1 MNTLISADNTWALLS
16 IMCVSVAIAIWL
28 EQKYA
33 WAAKISGAIL
43 ALILAISFTNLNI
56 IPTNSPLYDDV
67 VWGFA
72 VPLAIPLL
80 LLQCNIKKIWKET
93 ERLLIIF
100 LIGAVGSCTGA
111 FIGYFLLKNNI
122 SELNG
127 LAAMM
132 TGSYIGGGINFT
144 ALADAFS
151 VSGTMISATTVADN
165 LVTATS
171 MFLLLS
177 IPAVGFFRK
186 HFKHPHIDEVESS
199 TDGASAEIAAAA
211 YWSKKEISLKDIAI
225 NFAYAS
231 IVVTISRLIAEALG
245 NLIPTGN
252 IMLNICNTFL
262 GSQYIW
268 ITTISIIVSM
278 AFEKQIEGISGY
290 NEIGTYLI
298 YLFFF
303 VIGVPASIP
312 MIITNA
318 PLLFVFTLII
328 ALTNMIFC
336 FVFGKLLKFNLEDIV
351 LASNANIGG
360 PTTAVAMA
368 ISKGWT
374 KLIGPIMLIGTLGYV
389 IGTYF
394 GIIVGG
400 LLGA

>member
-16 IMCVSVAIAIWL
+16 IMCCSVALSIWL
-28 EQKYA
+28 EQKYT
-33 WAAKISGAIL
+33 WASKISGAII
-43 ALILAISFTNLNI
+43 ALIFAVTLTNLNI
-56 IPTNSPLYDDV
+56 IPINCTLYDDV
-67 VWGFA
+67 IWGFA

-80 LLQCNIKKIWKET
+80 LLQCNIKRIWKET
-93 ERLLIIF
+93 GRLLIIF
-100 LIGAVGSCTGA
+100 LIGAVGSFVGA
-111 FIGYFLLKNNI
+111 VISYYLLRNNI

-144 ALADAFS
+144 ALADAFN

-171 MFLLLS
+171 MFLLLT
-177 IPAVGFFRK
+177 IPSVGFFRK
-186 HFKHPHIDEVESS
+186 HFRHPHIDEVESNIDKNS
-199 TDGASAEIAAAA
+199 TENAAAA

-231 IVVTISRLIAEALG
+231 MVVTFSRLIAEMLS
-245 NLIPTGN
+245 NIIPTGN
-252 IMLNICNTFL
+252 VLLNMCNTFF
-262 GSQYIW
+262 GSQYVW

-278 AFEKQIEGISGY
+278 IFEKQIEGLSGY

-312 MIITNA
+312 MIIKNA

-336 FVFGKLLKFNLEDIV
+336 FAFGKLLKFDLEDIV

-360 PTTAVAMA
+360 PTTAVALA
-368 ISKGWT
+368 ISKGWN
-374 KLIGPIMLIGTLGYV
+374 KLVGPIMLIGTLGYV

-394 GIIVGG
+394 GIILGS

>member
-16 IMCVSVAIAIWL
+16 IMCGSVALSIWL
-28 EQKYA
+28 EQKYT
-33 WAAKISGAIL
+33 WASKISGAI
-43 ALILAISFTNLNI
+43 IAIIFAVTLTNLNI
-56 IPTNSPLYDDV
+56 IPTSCALYDDV
-67 VWGFA
+67 IWGFA

-80 LLQCNIKKIWKET
+80 LLQCNIKRIWKET
-93 ERLLIIF
+93 GRLLIIF
-100 LIGAVGSCTGA
+100 LIGAVGSFVGA
-111 FIGYFLLKNNI
+111 VISYYLLRNNI

-144 ALADAFS
+144 ALADAFN

-171 MFLLLS
+171 MFLLLT
-177 IPAVGFFRK
+177 IPSVGFFRK
-186 HFKHPHIDEVESS
+186 HFKHPHIDEVEKNIDKNS
-199 TDGASAEIAAAA
+199 TENAAAA

-225 NFAYAS
+225 NFAYAAM
-231 IVVTISRLIAEALG
+231 VVTFSRLIAEMLS
-245 NLIPTGN
+245 NIIPTGN
-252 IMLNICNTFL
+252 VLLNMCNTFF
-262 GSQYIW
+262 GSQYVW
-268 ITTISIIVSM
+268 ITTLSIIVSM
-278 AFEKQIEGISGY
+278 IFEKQIEGLSGY

-312 MIITNA
+312 MIIKNA

-336 FVFGKLLKFNLEDIV
+336 FVFGKLLKFDLEDIV

-368 ISKGWT
+368 ISKGWN
-374 KLIGPIMLIGTLGYV
+374 KLVGPIMLIGTLGYV

-394 GIIVGG
+394 GIILGS

>member
-93 ERLLIIF
+93 GRLLIIF
-100 LIGAVGSCTGA
+100 LIGAVGSCIGA

-225 NFAYAS
+225 NFSYAS

>member
-1 MNTLISADNTWALLS
+1 MVKNI
-16 IMCVSVAIAIWL
+16 
-28 EQKYA
+28 QKYLRTTD
-33 WAAKISGAIL
+33 WLDSKVPFMISI
-43 ALILAISFTNLNI
+43 ALF
-56 IPTNSPLYDDV
+56 LYVFSDTDIQWCELYV
-67 VWGFA
+67 
-72 VPLAIPLL
+72 
-80 LLQCNIKKIWKET
+80 K
-93 ERLLIIF
+93 
-100 LIGAVGSCTGA
+100 IGA
-111 FIGYFLLKNNI
+111 YFL
-122 SELNG
+122 
-127 LAAMM
+127 
-132 TGSYIGGGINFT
+132 Y
-144 ALADAFS
+144 
-151 VSGTMISATTVADN
+151 
-165 LVTATS
+165 TS
-171 MFLLLS
+171 MFLAFS
-177 IPAVGFFRK
+177 YVINDFTDIDVDIKAGK
-186 HFKHPHIDEVESS
+186 HKVMHRM
-199 TDGASAEIAAAA
+199 
-211 YWSKKEISLKDIAI
+211 SKL
-225 NFAYAS
+225 
-231 IVVTISRLIAEALG
+231 
-245 NLIPTGN
+245 
-252 IMLNICNTFL
+252 
-262 GSQYIW
+262 
-268 ITTISIIVSM
+268 SIIVSM

>member
-16 IMCVSVAIAIWL
+16 IMCCAVALSIWL
-28 EQKYA
+28 EQKYT
-33 WAAKISGAIL
+33 WASKISGAII
-43 ALILAISFTNLNI
+43 ALIIAVTLTNLNI
-56 IPTNSPLYDDV
+56 IPTSCALYDDV
-67 VWGFA
+67 IWGFA

-80 LLQCNIKKIWKET
+80 LLQCNIKRIWKET
-93 ERLLIIF
+93 GRLLIIF
-100 LIGAVGSCTGA
+100 LIGAVGSFVGA
-111 FIGYFLLKNNI
+111 VISYYFLRNNI

-144 ALADAFS
+144 ALADAFN

-171 MFLLLS
+171 MFLLLT
-177 IPAVGFFRK
+177 IPSVGFFRK
-186 HFKHPHIDEVESS
+186 HFRHPHIDEVEKNIDKNS
-199 TDGASAEIAAAA
+199 TENAAAA

-231 IVVTISRLIAEALG
+231 IVVTVSRLIAEMLS
-245 NLIPTGN
+245 NVIPTGN
-252 IMLNICNTFL
+252 VLLNMFNTFF
-262 GSQYIW
+262 GSQYVW
-268 ITTISIIVSM
+268 ITTLSIIVSM
-278 AFEKQIEGISGY
+278 IFEKQIEGLSGY

-312 MIITNA
+312 MIIKNA

-336 FVFGKLLKFNLEDIV
+336 FVFGKLLKFDLEDIV

-360 PTTAVAMA
+360 PTTAVALA
-368 ISKGWT
+368 ISKGWN
-374 KLIGPIMLIGTLGYV
+374 KLVGPIMLIGTLGYV

-394 GIIVGG
+394 GIILGS

>member
-93 ERLLIIF
+93 GRLLIIF

-171 MFLLLS
+171 MFVLLLS

-186 HFKHPHIDEVESS
+186 HFKHPHIDEVEALLMVLVLKLQLQLI
-199 TDGASAEIAAAA
+199 GV
-211 YWSKKEISLKDIAI
+211 KEISLKDIAI

-252 IMLNICNTFL
+252 IMLNICNTF
-262 GSQYIW
+262 
-268 ITTISIIVSM
+268 
-278 AFEKQIEGISGY
+278 
-290 NEIGTYLI
+290 
-298 YLFFF
+298 
-303 VIGVPASIP
+303 
-312 MIITNA
+312 
-318 PLLFVFTLII
+318 
-328 ALTNMIFC
+328 
-336 FVFGKLLKFNLEDIV
+336 
-351 LASNANIGG
+351 
-360 PTTAVAMA
+360 
-368 ISKGWT
+368 
-374 KLIGPIMLIGTLGYV
+374 
-389 IGTYF
+389 
-394 GIIVGG
+394 
-400 LLGA
+400 

>member
-93 ERLLIIF
+93 GRLLIIF
-100 LIGAVGSCTGA
+100 LIGAVGSCIGA

-186 HFKHPHIDEVESS
+186 HFKHPYIDEVESS

>member
-1 MNTLISADNTWALLS
+1 MNTLITADNTWALLS
-16 IMCVSVAIAIWL
+16 IMCGSAAVSIWL
-28 EQKYA
+28 EQKYT

-56 IPTNSPLYDDV
+56 IPINSPLYDDV

-80 LLQCNIKKIWKET
+80 LLQCNIKRIWKET
-93 ERLLIIF
+93 GRLLIIF
-100 LIGAVGSCTGA
+100 LIGAVGSLVGA
-111 FIGYFLLKNNI
+111 LLGYYLLKDNI
-122 SELNG
+122 RELNG

-144 ALADAFS
+144 ALADAFN

-171 MFLLLS
+171 MFLLLT
-177 IPAVGFFRK
+177 IPAVKFFKK
-186 HFKHPHIDEVESS
+186 HFTHPHIDEVENS
-199 TDGASAEIAAAA
+199 TNSDNTENAAAA

-231 IVVTISRLIAEALG
+231 IVVTISKLIAQGLS
-245 NLIPTGN
+245 NVIPTGN
-252 IMLNICNTFL
+252 MMLNMCNTFF

-268 ITTISIIVSM
+268 ITTLSIIVSM
-278 AFEKQIEGISGY
+278 VFDKQIQSISGY
-290 NEIGTYLI
+290 NELGTYLI

-312 MIITNA
+312 MIIANA

-394 GIIVGG
+394 GIILGSF
-400 LLGA
+400 LGA

>member
-93 ERLLIIF
+93 GRLLIIF
-100 LIGAVGSCTGA
+100 LIGAVGSCIGA

-186 HFKHPHIDEVESS
+186 HFKHPYIDEVESS

-328 ALTNMIFC
+328 ALTNMILC

>member
-93 ERLLIIF
+93 GRLLIIF
-100 LIGAVGSCTGA
+100 LIGAVGSCIGA

-278 AFEKQIEGISGY
+278 SFEKQIEGISGY

-328 ALTNMIFC
+328 ALTNMILC

>member
-93 ERLLIIF
+93 GRLLIIF
-100 LIGAVGSCTGA
+100 LIGAVGSCIGA
-111 FIGYFLLKNNI
+111 FIGDFLLKNNI

>member
-1 MNTLISADNTWALLS
+1 MDTLISADNTWVLMS
-16 IMCVSVAIAIWL
+16 IMCGSVALSIWL
-28 EQKYA
+28 EQKYE

-43 ALILAISFTNLNI
+43 ALILAILFTNLNI
-56 IPTNSPLYDDV
+56 IPTSSALYDDV

-93 ERLLIIF
+93 GRLLIIF
-100 LIGAVGSCTGA
+100 LIGAVGSCVGA
-111 FIGYFLLKNNI
+111 LISYYLLKDNI
-122 SELNG
+122 SELSG

-144 ALADAFS
+144 ALADAFN

-186 HFKHPHIDEVESS
+186 HFTHPHIDKREKIS
-199 TDGASAEIAAAA
+199 DDKASQNVAAE
-211 YWSKKEISLKDIAI
+211 YWNKKEISLKDIAI

-231 IVVTISRLIAEALG
+231 IVVTISRLIAKVLSD
-245 NLIPTGN
+245 NIPTGS
-252 IMLNICNTFL
+252 IMLNMCNTFF

-268 ITTISIIVSM
+268 ITTLSIIVSM
-278 AFEKQIEGISGY
+278 IFEKQIEKISGY
-290 NEIGTYLI
+290 TEIGTYLI

-312 MIITNA
+312 MIIVNA
-318 PLLFVFTLII
+318 PLLFIFTLII
-328 ALTNMIFC
+328 ALTNMAFC
-336 FVFGKLLKFNLEDIV
+336 FVFGKLLRFDLEDIV

-394 GIIVGG
+394 GIIVGS

>member
-93 ERLLIIF
+93 GRLLIIF
-100 LIGAVGSCTGA
+100 LIGAVGSCIGA

-312 MIITNA
+312 RIITNA

>member
-16 IMCVSVAIAIWL
+16 IMCGSVALSIWL
-28 EQKYA
+28 EQKYT
-33 WAAKISGAIL
+33 WASKISGAII
-43 ALILAISFTNLNI
+43 ALIFAVTLTNLNK
-56 IPTNSPLYDDV
+56 IPTSCALYDDV
-67 VWGFA
+67 IWGFA

-80 LLQCNIKKIWKET
+80 LLQCNIKRIWKET
-93 ERLLIIF
+93 GRLLIIF
-100 LIGAVGSCTGA
+100 LIGAVGSFVGA
-111 FIGYFLLKNNI
+111 VISYYLLRNNI

-144 ALADAFS
+144 ALADAFN

-171 MFLLLS
+171 MFLLLT
-177 IPAVGFFRK
+177 IPSVGFFRK
-186 HFKHPHIDEVESS
+186 HFKHPHIDEVEKNLDKNS
-199 TDGASAEIAAAA
+199 TENAAAA

-225 NFAYAS
+225 NFAYAA
-231 IVVTISRLIAEALG
+231 IVVTFSRLIAEMLS
-245 NLIPTGN
+245 NIIPTGN
-252 IMLNICNTFL
+252 VLLNMCNTFF
-262 GSQYIW
+262 GSQYVL
-268 ITTISIIVSM
+268 ITTLSIIVSM
-278 AFEKQIEGISGY
+278 IFEKQIEGLSGY

-312 MIITNA
+312 MILKNA

-336 FVFGKLLKFNLEDIV
+336 FVFGKLLKFDLEDIV

-368 ISKGWT
+368 ISKGWN
-374 KLIGPIMLIGTLGYV
+374 KLVGPIMLIGTLGYV

-394 GIIVGG
+394 GIILGS

>member
-93 ERLLIIF
+93 GRLLIIF
-100 LIGAVGSCTGA
+100 LIGAVGSCIGA

-303 VIGVPASIP
+303 VIGAPASIP

>member
-16 IMCVSVAIAIWL
+16 IMCGSVALSIWL
-28 EQKYA
+28 EQKYT
-33 WAAKISGAIL
+33 WASKISGAII
-43 ALILAISFTNLNI
+43 ALIFAVTFTNLNI
-56 IPTNSPLYDDV
+56 IPTSCALYDDV
-67 VWGFA
+67 IWGFA

-80 LLQCNIKKIWKET
+80 LLQCNIKRIWKET
-93 ERLLIIF
+93 GRLLIIF
-100 LIGAVGSCTGA
+100 LIGAVGSFVGA
-111 FIGYFLLKNNI
+111 VISYYLLRNNI

-144 ALADAFS
+144 ALADAFN

-171 MFLLLS
+171 MFLLLT
-177 IPAVGFFRK
+177 IPSVGFFRK
-186 HFKHPHIDEVESS
+186 HFKHPHIDEVEKNLDKNS
-199 TDGASAEIAAAA
+199 TENAAAA

-225 NFAYAS
+225 NFAYAA
-231 IVVTISRLIAEALG
+231 IVVTFSRLIAEMLS
-245 NLIPTGN
+245 NIIPTGN
-252 IMLNICNTFL
+252 VLLNMCNTFF
-262 GSQYIW
+262 GSQYVW
-268 ITTISIIVSM
+268 ITTLSIIVSM
-278 AFEKQIEGISGY
+278 IFEKQIEGLSGY

-312 MIITNA
+312 MILKNA

-336 FVFGKLLKFNLEDIV
+336 FVFGKLLKFDLEDIV

-368 ISKGWT
+368 ISKGWN
-374 KLIGPIMLIGTLGYV
+374 KLVGPIMLIGTLGYV

-394 GIIVGG
+394 GIILGS

>member
-16 IMCVSVAIAIWL
+16 IMCGSVAVSIWL
-28 EQKYA
+28 EQKYT

-43 ALILAISFTNLNI
+43 ALIFAISFTNLNI

-80 LLQCNIKKIWKET
+80 LLQCNIKRIWKET
-93 ERLLIIF
+93 GRLLIIF
-100 LIGAVGSCTGA
+100 LIGAIGSFVGA
-111 FIGYFLLKNNI
+111 LLGYYLLKDNI

-186 HFKHPHIDEVESS
+186 HFTHPHIDEVEQS
-199 TDGASAEIAAAA
+199 TGNDNAENAAAA
-211 YWSKKEISLKDIAI
+211 YWAKKEISLKDIAI

-231 IVVTISRLIAEALG
+231 IVVTISRLIAQSLS
-245 NLIPTGN
+245 NVIPTGN
-252 IMLNICNTFL
+252 MMLNMCNTFF

-278 AFEKQIEGISGY
+278 VFEKQIQSISGY
-290 NEIGTYLI
+290 NELGTYLI

-312 MIITNA
+312 MIIANA

-394 GIIVGG
+394 GIIIGS

>member
-16 IMCVSVAIAIWL
+16 IMCCAVALSIWL
-28 EQKYA
+28 EQKYT
-33 WAAKISGAIL
+33 WASKISGAII
-43 ALILAISFTNLNI
+43 ALIIAVTLTNLNI
-56 IPTNSPLYDDV
+56 IPTSCALYDDV
-67 VWGFA
+67 IWGFA

-80 LLQCNIKKIWKET
+80 LLQCNIKRIWKVT
-93 ERLLIIF
+93 GRLLIIF
-100 LIGAVGSCTGA
+100 LIGAVGSCVGA
-111 FIGYFLLKNNI
+111 VISYYLLRNNI
-122 SELNG
+122 SELSG

-144 ALADAFS
+144 ALADAFN

-171 MFLLLS
+171 MFLLLT
-177 IPAVGFFRK
+177 IPSVGFFRK
-186 HFKHPHIDEVESS
+186 HFRHPHIDEVEKNIDKNS
-199 TDGASAEIAAAA
+199 TENAAAA

-231 IVVTISRLIAEALG
+231 IVVTVSRLIAEMLS
-245 NLIPTGN
+245 NVIPTGN
-252 IMLNICNTFL
+252 VLLNMFNTFF
-262 GSQYIW
+262 GSQYVW
-268 ITTISIIVSM
+268 ITTLSIIVSM
-278 AFEKQIEGISGY
+278 IFEKQIEGLSGY

-312 MIITNA
+312 MIIKNA

-336 FVFGKLLKFNLEDIV
+336 FAFGKLLKFDLEDIV

-360 PTTAVAMA
+360 PTTAVALA
-368 ISKGWT
+368 ISKGWN
-374 KLIGPIMLIGTLGYV
+374 KLVGPIMLIGTLGYV

-394 GIIVGG
+394 GIILGS

>member
-16 IMCVSVAIAIWL
+16 IMCGSVAVSIWL
-28 EQKYA
+28 EQKYT

-56 IPTNSPLYDDV
+56 IPINSPLYDDV

-80 LLQCNIKKIWKET
+80 LLQCNIKRIWKET
-93 ERLLIIF
+93 GRLLIIF
-100 LIGAVGSCTGA
+100 LIGAVGSLVGA
-111 FIGYFLLKNNI
+111 LLGYYLLKDNI
-122 SELNG
+122 RELNG

-144 ALADAFS
+144 ALADAFN

-186 HFKHPHIDEVESS
+186 HFNHPHMDEVEKSNDS
-199 TDGASAEIAAAA
+199 ENAKNAAAA
-211 YWSKKEISLKDIAI
+211 YWHKKEISLKDIAI

-231 IVVTISRLIAEALG
+231 IVVTFSKLIAQ
-245 NLIPTGN
+245 NLSDIIPTGN
-252 IMLNICNTFL
+252 IMLNMCNTFF

-268 ITTISIIVSM
+268 ITTLSIIISM
-278 AFEKQIEGISGY
+278 IFEKQIEKLSGY
-290 NEIGTYLI
+290 NELGTYLI

-312 MIITNA
+312 MIIKNA
-318 PLLFVFTLII
+318 PLLFVFTIII
-328 ALTNMIFC
+328 ALTNMLFC
-336 FVFGKLLKFNLEDIV
+336 FIFGKLLKFNLEDIV

-374 KLIGPIMLIGTLGYV
+374 KLVGPIMLIGTLGYV

-394 GIIVGG
+394 GIIIGS

>member
-1 MNTLISADNTWALLS
+1 MNTLISSDNTWALLS
-16 IMCVSVAIAIWL
+16 IMCGSVAISIWL
-28 EQKYA
+28 EQKYT

-56 IPTNSPLYDDV
+56 IPASSPLYDDV
-67 VWGFA
+67 IWGFA

-80 LLQCNIKKIWKET
+80 LLQCNIKRIWKET
-93 ERLLIIF
+93 GKLLIIF
-100 LIGAVGSCTGA
+100 LIGAVGSCLGA
-111 FIGYFLLKNNI
+111 LLSYYLLKDNI

-186 HFKHPHIDEVESS
+186 HFTHPHIDEVEQS
-199 TDGASAEIAAAA
+199 TDNYNAENAAAA
-211 YWSKKEISLKDIAI
+211 YWAKKEISLKDIAI

-231 IVVTISRLIAEALG
+231 IVVTISKLIAQSLS
-245 NLIPTGN
+245 NVIPTGN
-252 IMLNICNTFL
+252 IMLNMCNTFF

-268 ITTISIIVSM
+268 ITTISIIISM
-278 AFEKQIEGISGY
+278 IFEKQIETLSGY
-290 NEIGTYLI
+290 NELGTYLI

-303 VIGVPASIP
+303 AIGVPASIP
-312 MIITNA
+312 MIIVNA

-328 ALTNMIFC
+328 ALTNMLFC
-336 FVFGKLLKFNLEDIV
+336 FVFGKILRFNLEDIV

-368 ISKGWT
+368 ISKGWN
-374 KLIGPIMLIGTLGYV
+374 KLVGPIMLIGTLGYV

-394 GIIVGG
+394 GIIVGSI
-400 LLGA
+400 LGA

>member
-16 IMCVSVAIAIWL
+16 IMCGSVAVSIWL
-28 EQKYA
+28 EQKYT

-43 ALILAISFTNLNI
+43 ALILAVSFTNLNI
-56 IPTNSPLYDDV
+56 IPSSSPLYDDV
-67 VWGFA
+67 IWGFA

-80 LLQCNIKKIWKET
+80 LLQCNIKRIWKET
-93 ERLLIIF
+93 GRLLIIF
-100 LIGAVGSCTGA
+100 LIGAIGSCLGA
-111 FIGYFLLKNNI
+111 LLSYYLLRDNI

-177 IPAVGFFRK
+177 ISAVGFFRK
-186 HFKHPHIDEVESS
+186 HFTHPHIDEVEQS
-199 TDGASAEIAAAA
+199 TDNYNAENAAAA
-211 YWSKKEISLKDIAI
+211 YWAKKEISLKDIAI

-231 IVVTISRLIAEALG
+231 IVVTISKLIAQSLS
-245 NLIPTGN
+245 NVIPTGN
-252 IMLNICNTFL
+252 IMLNMCNTFF

-268 ITTISIIVSM
+268 ITTISIIISM
-278 AFEKQIEGISGY
+278 IFEKQIETLSGY
-290 NEIGTYLI
+290 NELGTYLI

-303 VIGVPASIP
+303 AIGVPASIP
-312 MIITNA
+312 MIIVNA

-328 ALTNMIFC
+328 ALTNMLFC
-336 FVFGKLLKFNLEDIV
+336 FVFGKLLRFNLEDIV

-368 ISKGWT
+368 ISKGWN
-374 KLIGPIMLIGTLGYV
+374 KLVGPIMLIGTLGYV

-394 GIIVGG
+394 GIIVGSI
-400 LLGA
+400 LGA

>member
-16 IMCVSVAIAIWL
+16 IMCVSVAIAICL

-93 ERLLIIF
+93 GRLLIIF
-100 LIGAVGSCTGA
+100 LIGAVGSCIGA

>member
-16 IMCVSVAIAIWL
+16 IMCGSVAVSIWL
-28 EQKYA
+28 EQKYD

-43 ALILAISFTNLNI
+43 ALIFAITFTNLNI
-56 IPTNSPLYDDV
+56 IPANSPLYDDV
-67 VWGFA
+67 IWGFA
-72 VPLAIPLL
+72 VPIAIPLL
-80 LLQCNIKKIWKET
+80 LLQCNIKKVWQET
-93 ERLLIIF
+93 GRLLIIF
-100 LIGAVGSCTGA
+100 LIGAVGSCVGS
-111 FIGYFLLKNNI
+111 FLGYYLLRNNI

-171 MFLLLS
+171 MFVLLS

-186 HFKHPHIDEVESS
+186 HFNHPHIDEVEKYADQGS
-199 TDGASAEIAAAA
+199 TQNAAAA
-211 YWSKKEISLKDIAI
+211 YWQKKEISLKDIAI

-231 IVVTISRLIAEALG
+231 IVVTISKLIAGGLSEI
-245 NLIPTGN
+245 IPTGN
-252 IMLNICNTFL
+252 MLLNMCNTFF

-268 ITTISIIVSM
+268 ITTLSIIISLI
-278 AFEKQIEGISGY
+278 FEKQIEELSGY
-290 NEIGTYLI
+290 SELGTYLI

-312 MIITNA
+312 MIIQNA

-328 ALTNMIFC
+328 ALTNMLFC

-368 ISKGWT
+368 ISKGWN

-394 GIIVGG
+394 GIIVGS

>member
-43 ALILAISFTNLNI
+43 ALILSISFTNLNI

-93 ERLLIIF
+93 GRLLIIF
-100 LIGAVGSCTGA
+100 LIGAVGSCIGA

>member
-16 IMCVSVAIAIWL
+16 IMCGSVAISIWL
-28 EQKYA
+28 EQKYT

-56 IPTNSPLYDDV
+56 IPASSPLYDDV
-67 VWGFA
+67 IWGFA

-80 LLQCNIKKIWKET
+80 LLQCNIKRIWKET
-93 ERLLIIF
+93 GKLLIIF
-100 LIGAVGSCTGA
+100 LIGAVGSCLGA
-111 FIGYFLLKNNI
+111 FLSYYLLKDNI

-186 HFKHPHIDEVESS
+186 HFTHPHIDEVEQS
-199 TDGASAEIAAAA
+199 TDNYNAENAAAA
-211 YWSKKEISLKDIAI
+211 YWAKKEISLKDIAI

-231 IVVTISRLIAEALG
+231 MVVTISKLIAQSLS
-245 NLIPTGN
+245 NVIPTGN
-252 IMLNICNTFL
+252 IMLNMCNTFF

-268 ITTISIIVSM
+268 ITTISIIISM
-278 AFEKQIEGISGY
+278 IFEKQIETLSGY
-290 NEIGTYLI
+290 NELGTYLI

-303 VIGVPASIP
+303 AIGVPASIP
-312 MIITNA
+312 MIIVNA

-328 ALTNMIFC
+328 ALTNMLFC
-336 FVFGKLLKFNLEDIV
+336 FVFGKLLRFNLEDIV

-368 ISKGWT
+368 ISKGWN
-374 KLIGPIMLIGTLGYV
+374 KLVGPIMLIGTLGYV

-394 GIIVGG
+394 GIIVGSI
-400 LLGA
+400 LGA

>member
-1 MNTLISADNTWALLS
+1 MNTLISADNTWVLLS
-16 IMCVSVAIAIWL
+16 IMCGSVSLSIWL
-28 EQKYA
+28 EQKYT

-43 ALILAISFTNLNI
+43 ALIFAILFTNLNI
-56 IPTNSPLYDDV
+56 IPTSCSLYDDV
-67 VWGFA
+67 IWGFA

-93 ERLLIIF
+93 GRMLIIF
-100 LIGAVGSCTGA
+100 LIGAVGSCVGA
-111 FIGYFLLKNNI
+111 LISYYLLKDNI
-122 SELNG
+122 SELSG

-144 ALADAFS
+144 ALADAFN

-186 HFKHPHIDEVESS
+186 HFKHPHVDEVEKH
-199 TDGASAEIAAAA
+199 AEGRKDENTVAT
-211 YWSKKEISLKDIAI
+211 YWEKKEISLKDIAI

-231 IVVTISRLIAEALG
+231 MVVTFSRLIAESLS
-245 NLIPTGN
+245 NIIPTGN
-252 IMLNICNTFL
+252 IILNMCNTFF

-268 ITTISIIVSM
+268 ITTLSIIISM
-278 AFEKQIEGISGY
+278 IFEKQIENLSGY
-290 NEIGTYLI
+290 TELGTYLI

-303 VIGVPASIP
+303 AIGVPASIP
-312 MIITNA
+312 MIIVNA

-328 ALTNMIFC
+328 ALTNMLFC
-336 FVFGKLLKFNLEDIV
+336 FVFGKILKFNLEDII

-374 KLIGPIMLIGTLGYV
+374 KLVGPIMLIGTLGYV

-394 GIIVGG
+394 GIIVGS

>member
-93 ERLLIIF
+93 GRLLIIF

-186 HFKHPHIDEVESS
+186 HFKHPHIDEVESMDIKEGE
-199 TDGASAEIAAAA
+199 TAASS
-211 YWSKKEISLKDIAI
+211 YWGSKEVSLKDIALSI
-225 NFAYAS
+225 GSAFIIVAISNNLAS
-231 IVVTISRLIAEALG
+231 LLASVIPTTNAFFKILNTLLG
-245 NLIPTGN
+245 NQYLI
-252 IMLNICNTFL
+252 
-262 GSQYIW
+262 
-268 ITTISIIVSM
+268 ITTITMICATAKPSFFGNLGG
-278 AFEKQIEGISGY
+278 AQ
-290 NEIGTYLI
+290 EIGTFLI
-298 YLFFF
+298 YMFFV
-303 VIGVPASIP
+303 VIGVPASISS
-312 MIITNA
+312 ILFNS
-318 PLLFVFTLII
+318 PLLLVFCLII
-328 ALTNMIFC
+328 VASNMIVTFSAAH
-336 FVFGKLLKFNLEDIV
+336 VFKFNLEDAI
-351 LASNANIGG
+351 LASNACIGG
-360 PTTAVAMA
+360 PTTAAAMA
-368 ISKGWT
+368 VSKSWS
-374 KLIGPIMLIGTLGYV
+374 KLIAPIMLIGTLGYV
-389 IGTYF
+389 IGNYC
-394 GIIVGG
+394 GILIGNFFV
-400 LLGA
+400 

>member
-16 IMCVSVAIAIWL
+16 IMCGSVAISIWL
-28 EQKYA
+28 EQKYT
-33 WAAKISGAIL
+33 WASKISGAIL
-43 ALILAISFTNLNI
+43 ALIIAVSLTNLNI
-56 IPTNSPLYDDV
+56 IPANSPLYDDV
-67 VWGFA
+67 IWGFA

-93 ERLLIIF
+93 GRLLIIF
-100 LIGAVGSCTGA
+100 VIGAVGSCVGA
-111 FIGYFLLKNNI
+111 LISYYLLKDNI

-144 ALADAFS
+144 ALADAFN

-177 IPAVGFFRK
+177 VPAVGFFRK
-186 HFKHPHIDEVESS
+186 HFKHPHVDEVERC
-199 TDGASAEIAAAA
+199 TDGGNAENAAAA
-211 YWSKKEISLKDIAI
+211 YWAKKEISLKDIAV

-231 IVVTISRLIAEALG
+231 IVVTISKLIAEGLS
-245 NLIPTGN
+245 NVIPTGN
-252 IMLNICNTFL
+252 IVLNMCNTFF

-268 ITTISIIVSM
+268 ITTLSIIISM
-278 AFEKQIEGISGY
+278 IFEKQIEKLSGY
-290 NEIGTYLI
+290 NELGTYLI

-303 VIGVPASIP
+303 AIGVPASIP
-312 MIITNA
+312 MIIVNA

-328 ALTNMIFC
+328 ALTNMLFC
-336 FVFGKLLKFNLEDIV
+336 FVFGKLLKFDLEDIV

-374 KLIGPIMLIGTLGYV
+374 KLVGPIMLIGTLGYV

-394 GIIVGG
+394 GIIVGS